1 MPLETKQVVI
11 KGKTYTASTLPA
23 MRGLRLLT
31 KIGKV
36 AGPAMAA
43 GLDAD
48 LTTAAR
54 ALFDGLD
61 ENEVE
66 NIIKALLSTVTVTDE
81 RGNQRDV
88 LAGFDVEYSGAGLVD
103 VFEVVKFALETNFG
117 PIGAAL
123 AAAAKP
129 LQPANL
135 EPLKPPSE

>member
-1 MPLETKQVVI
+1 MPLETKTAVI

-23 MRGLRLLT
+23 MRALKLLT

-48 LTTAAR
+48 LTKAAH

-66 NIIKALLSTVTVTDE
+66 TIIKALLSTVTVTDE

-88 LAGFDVEYSGAGLVD
+88 LAGFDVEYAGEGLVD
-103 VFEVVKFALETNFG
+103 AFEVVKFALETNFG

-123 AAAAKP
+123 AAATSRP
-129 LQPANL
+129 QPPAAL
-135 EPLKPPSE
+135 SSSA